1 MGQWRGPPTGGG
13 TKNPFAC
20 AVVVE
25 VGMAVT
31 SDFEIPKHLVALLIR
46 NCPCPYC
53 YSRSV
58 LGDARRVG
66 DRCRLGTCLLRRT
79 WLGRGR
85 LGGGW
90 TLRRVV
96 RGFDCRGARRV
107 GDRCR
112 LGTCLLRR
120 TRVGRSRLDGGGTLR
135 GTLRRVVRGFDCRG
149 ARRVGDRCR
158 LSTCLLRRTRVGRS
172 RLDGGGT
179 LRQVVRGFGCRG
191 ARRVGDRRGLSTC
204 LLRRTWLGRSRLDG
218 GGPLR
223 RVVRGFDCRGSGL
236 PIRRR
241 HQSRFR
247 NDSLAPHPRG
257 WRNRCCRRHVVCV
270 TRAGGFCLTRDWG
283 GIALRVRK
291 DGADDFVIKETIVD
305 RGSFKRCFTV
315 IKL

>member
-20 AVVVE
+20 TVVVE
-25 VGMAVT
+25 VGVAVT

-46 NCPCPYC
+46 NCSCPYC

-58 LGDARRVG
+58 LGD
-66 DRCRLGTCLLRRT
+66 
-79 WLGRGR
+79 
-85 LGGGW
+85 
-90 TLRRVV
+90 
-96 RGFDCRGARRV
+96 
-107 GDRCR
+107 
-112 LGTCLLRR
+112 
-120 TRVGRSRLDGGGTLR
+120 
-135 GTLRRVVRGFDCRG
+135 

-179 LRQVVRGFGCRG
+179 
-191 ARRVGDRRGLSTC
+191 
-204 LLRRTWLGRSRLDG
+204 
-218 GGPLR
+218 LR

-257 WRNRCCRRHVVCV
+257 WRNWCCRRHVVCV